1 MISIALP
8 VYNGEKY
15 IAECL
20 DSLLAQTYEDF
31 EIILIDDC
39 STDDTAQIVAGY
51 DDTRIRYYKNEKNLG
66 IVHTLNKAFGLCRGE
81 YIARMDADDIAMP
94 QRLEKQLELMERNP
108 ELGIVS
114 VWFQMF
120 GDVDC
125 SVHYAVEPKEIAC
138 RLLFSLQLLH
148 PGWLMRRRL
157 VDEGLAYR
165 EEYRY
170 AEDWDFLVRAARTV
184 GLGNVPRELMRYRI
198 NPGQL
203 SNVYNAPQQAA
214 ANRVA
219 RDQLEYLGME
229 LTDEQFALYRRAFG
243 RREELLSGQEMDKL
257 LQILRTMEQA
267 NGQKRVY
274 DPAMLHKV
282 IREEVYWLCKYNLAK
297 GCRSGLK
304 LLGSG
309 YYMGLKLGIAGRC
322 KLWTRLAQTA
332 IFGK

>member
-20 DSLLAQTYEDF
+20 DSLLAQTYGDF
-31 EIILIDDC
+31 EVILIDDC
-39 STDDTAQIVAGY
+39 STDATARIVAGY
-51 DDTRIRYYKNEKNLG
+51 TDERIHYYKNEKNQG

-94 QRLEKQLELMERNP
+94 QRLEEQVNLLESNP
-108 ELGIVS
+108 DLGIVS

-120 GDVDC
+120 GDADC

-148 PGWLMRRRL
+148 PGWLMRREL
-157 VDEGLAYR
+157 VDGGLAYR

-203 SNVYNAPQQAA
+203 SNVYHAPQKAA
-214 ANRVA
+214 ADRVA
-219 RDQLEYLGME
+219 RDQLEYLGLE
-229 LTDEQFALYRRAFG
+229 LTDEQFDLYRKAFG
-243 RREELLSGQEMDKL
+243 HRESLLSNEEMDAL
-257 LQILRTMEQA
+257 LKILQQLEAA
-267 NGQKRVY
+267 NDKKKFYERDV
-274 DPAMLHKV
+274 LHKV
-282 IREEVYWLCKYNLAK
+282 IREEFYWLCKYNLAK
-297 GCRSGLK
+297 GRRSGLK

-309 YYMGLKLGIAGRC
+309 YYRGLKLGVGGQC
-322 KLWTRLAQTA
+322 KLWVRLAQMT
-332 IFGK
+332 IFGR